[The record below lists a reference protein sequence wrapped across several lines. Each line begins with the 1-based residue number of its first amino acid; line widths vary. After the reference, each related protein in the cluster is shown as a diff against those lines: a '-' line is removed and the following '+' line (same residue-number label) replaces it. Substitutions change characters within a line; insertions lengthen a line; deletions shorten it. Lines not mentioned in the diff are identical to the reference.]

1 MKDHEDKFW
10 IGLTD
15 SAEQGRW
22 LWVDRSPLNERF
34 DWCGEKNPTFKIKVS
49 SVYWDNSFWSSSPS
63 LSYWNYNEP
72 DNWREDDCVMM
83 GEKSHGYQKSWSDT
97 SCKVSRRSICEKP
110 AVKWQNK
117 SVCVIFLWDVFI
129 EVMFC
134 CSSVCICE
142 IIKDCFL
149 FFPVFS
155 FKN

>member
-1 MKDHEDKFW
+1 MKTSSGLDWQTQQSRADGCGWTDHHWTK
-10 IGLTD
+10 GLID
-15 SAEQGRW
+15 
-22 LWVDRSPLNERF
+22 V
-34 DWCGEKNPTFKIKVS
+34 EKKKYPNFKIKVS

-63 LSYWNYNEP
+63 LSYWKDTEP
-72 DNWREDDCVMM
+72 DNWGEDDCVMM

-110 AVKWQNK
+110 AAKWQNK
-117 SVCVIFLWDVFI
+117 TVCVIFLWDVFI